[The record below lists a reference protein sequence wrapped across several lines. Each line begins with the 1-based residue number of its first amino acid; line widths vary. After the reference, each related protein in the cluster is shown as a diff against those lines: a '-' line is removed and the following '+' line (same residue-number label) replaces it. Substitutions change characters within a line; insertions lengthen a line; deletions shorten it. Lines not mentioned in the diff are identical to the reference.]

1 MLNRG
6 VDFCR
11 ACDSEDLFLALG
23 LGESPLANRLL
34 DHPMESVRS
43 FPLELRVCSDCGL
56 GQVGE
61 FETPEEIFSDYP
73 YLSSTSKSWVA
84 ANQEFA
90 EELIASSNLKS
101 GDLVI
106 ELASN
111 DGYLLKS
118 FQVNGLDVLGVEP
131 ARNIA
136 EMAVIAG
143 IPTIPEFFGLEL
155 AKKIRSDGLI
165 PKVIVAKN
173 VVAHVPDLKDFI
185 AGIAE
190 LAARDTLVVIEAP
203 TIAQII
209 LGNQFDTIYHEHFSY
224 LSALALSQIFG
235 HFDMEVVGAKK
246 LTTHGG
252 SFRFFVQKSDSK
264 SSLPVHYHDELS
276 ELIGIEK
283 SLRINQAESWRD
295 TQAQL
300 KDCVS
305 DFRNWL
311 TESGT
316 DLVTVAYG
324 AAAKGVTLLAACQ
337 ADFGALG
344 SLIDNSLAK
353 AGKFFPI
360 VGSPILTEA
369 EFISKADGARFR
381 YVIFPWNLV
390 EEIVPRIKAFDPQ
403 AEVFVAVP
411 VLRRVG

>member
-1 MLNRG
+1 MLKRG

-11 ACDSEDLFLALG
+11 GCDSEALFLALG

-34 DHPMESVRS
+34 EHPMESVRS

-61 FETPEEIFSDYP
+61 FETPDEIFSNYP
-73 YLSSTSKSWVA
+73 YLSSTSTSWVA
-84 ANQEFA
+84 ANQAFA
-90 EELIASSNLKS
+90 EELIESAKLQS

-118 FQVNGLDVLGVEP
+118 FQVNGLEVLGVEP
-131 ARNIA
+131 AKNIA
-136 EMAVIAG
+136 NMAVLAG
-143 IPTIPEFFGLEL
+143 VPTIPDFFGLEL
-155 AKKIRSDGLI
+155 ARKMRSDGLM

-190 LAARDTLVVIEAP
+190 LATSDTLIVVEAP
-203 TIAQII
+203 TITQII

-224 LSALALSQIFG
+224 LSALALRQIFG
-235 HFDMEVVGAKK
+235 QFDLELVGAKK

-252 SFRFFVQKSDSK
+252 SFRFFVQRSNPK
-264 SSLPVHYHDELS
+264 SSLPTNYFDELL
-276 ELIGIEK
+276 ELIGMEE
-283 SLRINQAESWRD
+283 SLGINQAESWRD
-295 TQAQL
+295 TQVKVEKCL
-300 KDCVS
+300 S

-311 TESGT
+311 TGGGS
-316 DLVTVAYG
+316 DLETVAYG
-324 AAAKGVTLLAACQ
+324 AAAKGVTLLAACH
-337 ADFGALG
+337 ANFGAVG
-344 SLIDNSLAK
+344 SLIDNSPAK

-369 EFISKADGARFR
+369 EFISQADGITFR

-390 EEIVPRIKAFDPQ
+390 EEIVPRIKAFDPE